1 MNWIKMF
8 AQRSALREHSPAH
21 RPLFWAEAPGI
32 DPRPAGLMLF
42 ELSSDG
48 HYPVYI
54 RYLVS
59 HWQTQQLPGQL
70 HVVVTPEFLARHPE
84 IVALADA
91 ALPGGALPS
100 RVRFTALQPPEV
112 RALQDPTRRLGRI
125 RRSFQE
131 WRLIEQYATALQV
144 DHCLIPYFDNR
155 RWPLLWGVL
164 LGGRRLPCRFS
175 AIYFRPSFHYPQ
187 FQAQPQRWPQR
198 WEHYLL
204 QRILSHPQLQALFCL
219 DPYAVAALSATAPIY
234 ALPDPVEWSASAGL
248 ASGLSAVT
256 RQQLDEEFGIDSHRQ
271 VFLLFGLINYRKG
284 IYQLLQAI
292 AMLPP
297 QHCNHLCL
305 LIVGEVPPADRP
317 QIEAQIAQ
325 LRRTQP
331 VQIVQ
336 HRAYVPEAAVLS
348 YFQRADV
355 ILAPYQRHIGMSGVL
370 VRAAAAGKPVLSSDY
385 GLLGELTR
393 QHRLGMAVDTTQ
405 PLAIAE
411 AMAALLQGTAPLGD
425 DHCRQA
431 FARHHSAQ
439 RFAQLIFQVIWPDPV
454 SQPTARSL

>member
-1 MNWIKMF
+1 MNLIKMF
-8 AQRSALREHSPAH
+8 PQPSAPAVH
-21 RPLFWAEAPGI
+21 RPSPDRAG
-32 DPRPAGLMLF
+32 GLMLF

-54 RYLVS
+54 RYLVT
-59 HWQTQQLPGQL
+59 HWQAQQLPGQL

-91 ALPGGALPS
+91 AHPGMTVQS
-100 RVRFTALQPPEV
+100 RVRFTALQPQEV

-131 WRLIEQYATALQV
+131 WQLLEQYAAALQV

-164 LGGRRLPCRFS
+164 WGLRLPCRFS

-187 FQAQPQRWPQR
+187 FHAQPQRWPQR
-198 WEHYLL
+198 LERYLL
-204 QRILSHPQLQALFCL
+204 DRILSHAQLQALFCL
-219 DPYAVAALSATAPIY
+219 DPYAVAALPATAPIY
-234 ALPDPVEWSASAGL
+234 ALPDPVEWSESAGK
-248 ASGLSAVT
+248 ASGLSGLA
-256 RQQLDEEFGIDSHRQ
+256 RRQLDEELGIDPHRQ

-284 IYQLLQAI
+284 IYQLLNAI

-297 QHCNHLCL
+297 QHCKHLCL

-325 LRRTQP
+325 LRRSQP
-331 VQIVQ
+331 VQICQ
-336 HRAYVPEAAVLS
+336 HHAYVPEVAVLP

-355 ILAPYQRHIGMSGVL
+355 ILVPYQRHVGMSGIL
-370 VRAAAAGKPVLSSDY
+370 VRAAAVGKPVLSSDY

-393 QHRLGMAVDTTQ
+393 QHRLGITVDTTQ
-405 PLAIAE
+405 PVAIAE
-411 AMAALLQGTAPLGD
+411 AMAALLQGTAGLGD
-425 DHCRQA
+425 DDCRQA

-439 RFAQLIFQVIWPDPV
+439 RFAQLIFQVIWPAPDQV
-454 SQPTARSL
+454 SQPTARLF